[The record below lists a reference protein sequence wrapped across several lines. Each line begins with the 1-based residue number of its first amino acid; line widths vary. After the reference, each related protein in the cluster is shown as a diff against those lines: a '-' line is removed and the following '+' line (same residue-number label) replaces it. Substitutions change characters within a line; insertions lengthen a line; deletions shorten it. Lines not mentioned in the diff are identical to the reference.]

1 MNHSDKHNQPSGRIT
16 TELRVIRR
24 STGAWDIEDSAHG
37 DDAHTL
43 VLSIAGPKRVAAPG
57 LLTTEAFNTWIVAM
71 RDEGFDITLSDLH
84 GNPAHLDE

>member
-1 MNHSDKHNQPSGRIT
+1 MNPADEGQQSPQRLT
-16 TELRVIRR
+16 TELRAIRR

-37 DDAHTL
+37 DDPHTL
-43 VLSIAGPKRVAAPG
+43 VLSIAGPQRVAAPG

-71 RDEGFDITLSDLH
+71 RDEGFDVTLSDLH